1 MHAHEQPQSAPAEG
15 TSPHKGACPRVD
27 EFLSRLKESRLVP
40 PLELNE
46 FLARTPTPADADVPR
61 FGRELIDLN
70 LINEY
75 QLKRVMAGQTFGLV
89 LGNNRILRI
98 LGQGGMAVVYK
109 AEHIYLKRTV
119 AVKVLVIDGADND
132 RVFVQRFTSEMEA
145 LARLRHP
152 HIVLAFD
159 AGEEPIPDAPGKV
172 LHYLAMEYVSG
183 HNLEDHVLE
192 HGPLPIPAAC
202 EYIRQAALGLQ
213 HAHGH
218 GLLHR
223 DIKPSNLQLTG
234 LPRKPGGRATGNG
247 ERRDGHVPVSVSP
260 PGRIKILDFGL
271 ARLYR
276 RRCTEARALLGTVDY
291 MAPEQARDA
300 RLVDARADI
309 FALGGTFY
317 WLLTGR
323 RPFPGDRSVVEELSA
338 RQFEAAPSP
347 RALRPEV
354 PPDLEGILSRM
365 MAGDPDDRY
374 PSLLPFLSALDGF
387 LASSGPAGPGW
398 LPAPR
403 LPEGSGVLE
412 PAGEDSAS
420 DSETAV
426 GIPAATDVLPRPSG
440 KVLLVSARP
449 ACRAACREALEGTG
463 VRCEEVVRTEDV
475 LPAIEGTPAGV
486 LLIDE
491 QLAGGSGPDLCR
503 SLRQGLVPAHV
514 KVVLLSERPGPPSRN
529 GRANGKARE
538 AGAWCDDRLCWT
550 DGEDLAGRV
559 RLLLRLREAE
569 ARAARM
575 AHHLL
580 ATNRQL
586 ERMARQRDQTLSQ
599 GQEVLIFGMAK
610 MAELRGQETGAHLLR
625 MRGYVRVLAEEAG
638 SLPAFQGQIDDDF
651 VAMLERCAL
660 LHDIGK
666 VAIPDHVL
674 LKPGRLDAEE
684 RLIMESHTIL
694 GADLLEAVT
703 RQYGV
708 CLAFLDMATDV
719 VRYHHERYDGTGY
732 PAGLSGN
739 AIPLAAR
746 IVALADA
753 YDAIRSRLVYKPE
766 LAHPAASRL
775 LLSPGQGQFDPAL
788 LTAFRKA
795 QDGLALIFKQHPD

>member
-1 MHAHEQPQSAPAEG
+1 MHAHEQPQSAPGEG
-15 TSPHKGACPRVD
+15 TSPHKGACPRLD
-27 EFLSRLKESRLVP
+27 EFLSRLKESRLVRP
-40 PLELNE
+40 WELNE
-46 FLARTPTPADADVPR
+46 FLARTPTPEDADVPR

-89 LGNNRILRI
+89 LGNYRILRI

-119 AVKVLVIDGADND
+119 AVKVLVIDEKDD
-132 RVFVQRFTSEMEA
+132 RVFLQRFTSEMEA

-159 AGEEPIPDAPGKV
+159 AGEEPSPDQPGKV
-172 LHYLAMEYVSG
+172 LHYLAMEYAPG
-183 HNLEDHVLE
+183 HNLETHVLE

-213 HAHGH
+213 HAHEH

-234 LPRKPGGRATGNG
+234 RPGKPG
-247 ERRDGHVPVSVSP
+247 ERSEGHAPLSP
-260 PGRIKILDFGL
+260 ASPGQIKILDFGL

-276 RRCTEARALLGTVDY
+276 RRCTEVRALLGTVDY

-309 FALGGTFY
+309 FGLGGTFY

-323 RPFPGDRSVVEELSA
+323 RPFHGDRSVLEALSA

-354 PPDLEGILSRM
+354 PPELEAILSRM
-365 MAGDPDDRY
+365 MAGNPDERY
-374 PSLLPFLSALDGF
+374 PSLLPFLSALEAF
-387 LASSGPAGPGW
+387 LGAGSPGGKAA
-398 LPAPR
+398 LR
-403 LPEGSGVLE
+403 LPDGSGILE
-412 PAGEDSAS
+412 PAGEDLAS
-420 DSETAV
+420 GLDTAV

-440 KVLLVSARP
+440 KVLLVSAGP
-449 ACRAACREALEGTG
+449 ACRAACREALAGTG
-463 VRCEEVVRTEDV
+463 VRCEEITRAEDI
-475 LPAIEGTPAGV
+475 LSAIEGTSAGV
-486 LLIDE
+486 ILIDE

-503 SLRQGLVPAHV
+503 SLRRGLVPAHV
-514 KVVLLSERPGPPSRN
+514 KLVLLSERPGPPAGN
-529 GRANGKARE
+529 GRANGKACE
-538 AGAWCDDRLCWT
+538 ADAWCDDRLCWT
-550 DGEDLAGRV
+550 KGEGLGGRV

-569 ARAARM
+569 TRAARM
-575 AHHLL
+575 VHHLL
-580 ATNRQL
+580 ATNHQL
-586 ERMARQRDQTLSQ
+586 EQMARQHDWTLSQ
-599 GQEVLIFGMAK
+599 GQEVLIFAMAK

-638 SLPAFQGQIDDDF
+638 CLPAFQGQIDDDF
-651 VAMLERCAL
+651 VAMLERCVL

-684 RLIMESHTIL
+684 RLIMESHTL
-694 GADLLEAVT
+694 FGADLLEAVT
-703 RQYGV
+703 CQYGV

-732 PAGLSGN
+732 PEGLSGD
-739 AIPLAAR
+739 AIPLPAR

-753 YDAIRSRLVYKPE
+753 YDAMRSRLVYKPE
-766 LAHPAASRL
+766 LAHPAAVRL